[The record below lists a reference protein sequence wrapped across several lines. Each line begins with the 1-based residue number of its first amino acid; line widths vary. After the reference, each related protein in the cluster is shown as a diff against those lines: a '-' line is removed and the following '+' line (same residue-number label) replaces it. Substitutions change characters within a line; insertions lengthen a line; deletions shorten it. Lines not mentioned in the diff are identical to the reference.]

1 LSRLLVENGRLIAFL
16 LVHYSRGETA
26 GFNAS
31 KNFTI
36 REVLQRR
43 QMTVIDFAGLEGD
56 GDGAQWIGGPP
67 SLLHPYTE
75 LHNTS

>member
-1 LSRLLVENGRLIAFL
+1 
-16 LVHYSRGETA
+16 
-26 GFNAS
+26 
-31 KNFTI
+31 
-36 REVLQRR
+36 
-43 QMTVIDFAGLEGD
+43 MTVIDFAGLEGD